1 MIGHATLDCFPLLRA
16 LTPAERD
23 HLLAHLEVQ
32 RYSEGEL
39 ILRQGEA
46 GDRLFLIA
54 EGRCEVL
61 IRSDGAGPHGLGQK
75 VSELGA
81 GEYFGEVALLKDVPR
96 TATVRALQSTACFV
110 LDRSGFFQLLDSA
123 PAIRAALDLI
133 AQERLQR
140 TQLTP

>member
-1 MIGHATLDCFPLLRA
+1 MIDLATLGRFPLLRA
-16 LTPAERD
+16 LTPAERAQLVE
-23 HLLAHLEVQ
+23 HLQVQ
-32 RYSEGEL
+32 RFSEGEL

-61 IRSDGAGPHGLGQK
+61 VNSDGAATGGLGDK

-96 TATVRALQSTACFV
+96 TASVRALQSTACYI
-110 LDRSGFFQLLDSA
+110 LDRKGFFQLLEAA

-133 AQERLQR
+133 AQERMQR
-140 TQLTP
+140 TH

>member
-1 MIGHATLDCFPLLRA
+1 MIDHVTLDCFPLLRA
-16 LTPAERD
+16 LTPTERD
-23 HLLAHLEVQ
+23 HLLAHLELR

-61 IRSDGAGPHGLGQK
+61 IKSGGARTDGLGQK

-96 TATVRALQSTACFV
+96 TASVRALRPTACYV
-110 LDRSGFFQLLDSA
+110 LDRRGFFQLLDAA